1 MNHHRTEFHVASR
14 SKMLGELGATGVSLH
29 CHSMYSME
37 MLDFIPVYAKKL
49 PFVAA
54 RYMEEE
60 QKYLEREGRQINFET
75 AHWSPPLTP
84 QEVYDSEKARIEA
97 DGLNAIVSITD
108 HDQICGNFE
117 IAVADGS
124 PSAPISLEWTVPFEY
139 GFFHLGVHNLPNDDA
154 ESIKVELLNY
164 TFNKEAQT
172 GEELTRLFA
181 LLNDIPDVLLVFN
194 HPLWDIE
201 IVGQERHEELLN
213 KFLQRYRRWINA
225 IEVNGFRSWSENKAA
240 IELARDLDLPVVSGG
255 DRHACQAN
263 TVINVT
269 DAGSFNEFVTEVRKD
284 KRSQVAFLPEYNHP
298 LVSRQLKSF
307 SEILSFYPDAAEDR
321 RRWFDRVFFDNGDGR
336 GSVPLS
342 SHGWERGGPIW
353 LRFAINT
360 LGVLGRPY
368 LRPAFSMLRRR
379 KDVLPTTIS
388 AGGETTQGLRSRY
401 PAMVS
406 ETL

>member
-1 MNHHRTEFHVASR
+1 MMA
-14 SKMLGELGATGVSLH
+14 ELGSTGVSLH

-49 PFVAA
+49 PFVSA
-54 RYMEEE
+54 RYLEEE

-84 QEVYDSEKARIEA
+84 QQVYESEKTQIEA
-97 DGLNAIVSITD
+97 AGLNAIVSITD
-108 HDQICGNFE
+108 HDEICGNYE
-117 IAVADGS
+117 IAVSDRS
-124 PSAPISLEWTVPFEY
+124 RSVPISLEWTVPFGY
-139 GFFHLGVHNLPNDDA
+139 GFFHLGVHNLPKADA
-154 ESIKVELLNY
+154 ESIKAELLNY

-172 GEELTRLFA
+172 SEELTRLFA
-181 LLNDIPDVLLVFN
+181 LLNEIQGTLLVLN

-201 IVGQERHEELLN
+201 IVGQERHEELL
-213 KFLQRYRRWINA
+213 KRFIQQYLKSIHA
-225 IEVNGFRSWSENKAA
+225 VEVNGFRSWSENSAVIDLA
-240 IELARDLDLPVVSGG
+240 FELGLPVVSGG

-263 TVINVT
+263 TVINIT
-269 DAGSFNEFVTEVRKD
+269 EAGTFGEFVVEIRQD
-284 KRSQVAFLPEYNHP
+284 KRSQVVFLPEYNYP
-298 LVSRQLKSF
+298 LVSRQLQSF
-307 SEILSFYPDAAEDR
+307 SEILSFFPKSAEGR
-321 RRWFDRVFFDNGDGR
+321 KRWFDRVFFDCGDGR
-336 GSVPLS
+336 GAVPLS

-379 KDVLPTTIS
+379 KDVLPTTIGP
-388 AGGETTQGLRSRY
+388 ARGGAENVRSLY